1 MAVVSISRQF
11 GAGGRTL
18 GVLVAAELGYHFLHE
33 SQLDRLA
40 DKAAGGDL
48 TGARERPEPV
58 SPAGGGASHLT
69 WRPATSWT
77 AGPAARA
84 TTRATYNA
92 LTQVIQELA
101 DEGKVVMLGRGSQF
115 ILRYRP
121 DTVRI
126 LLVAELPH
134 RIGFMTKNYNMDQA
148 TAKRLIEE
156 ADKKRTRFLNNF
168 YPGEP
173 DEASLYHLVLN
184 TSLLSLEGAT
194 TQVTKLVK
202 RIDSD
207 FKTQALA

>member
-33 SQLDRLA
+33 SQLDQLA
-40 DKAAGGDL
+40 DKAGGGDL
-48 TGARERPEPV
+48 PSEEKQSQYHRQVVEL
-58 SPAGGGASHLT
+58 LT
-69 WRPATSWT
+69 SLAPSNFMDRWT
-77 AGPAARA
+77 EAEGDDKGHIQR
-84 TTRATYNA
+84 
-92 LTQVIQELA
+92 LTQVVQDLA

-134 RIGFMTKNYNMDQA
+134 RIGFMNKHYNLDQT
-148 TAKRLIEE
+148 TAKRLIQE
-156 ADKKRTRFLNNF
+156 ADKKRARFLNNF

-184 TSLLSLEGAT
+184 TSLLSLQGAT

-202 RIDSD
+202 RIESD
-207 FKTQALA
+207 FKTQAMA

>member
-33 SQLDRLA
+33 SQLDQLA
-40 DKAAGGDL
+40 DKAGGGDL
-48 TGARERPEPV
+48 
-58 SPAGGGASHLT
+58 PAEEKQSQYHRQVVELLT
-69 WRPATSWT
+69 SLAPSNFMDRWT
-77 AGPAARA
+77 EAEGDDKGHIQR
-84 TTRATYNA
+84 
-92 LTQVIQELA
+92 LTQVVQDLA

-134 RIGFMTKNYNMDQA
+134 RIGFMNKHYNLDQA
-148 TAKRLIEE
+148 TAKRLIQE

-184 TSLLSLEGAT
+184 TSLLSLQGAT

-202 RIDSD
+202 RIELD
-207 FKTQALA
+207 FKTQAMA

>member
-33 SQLDRLA
+33 SQLDQLS
-40 DKAAGGDL
+40 DKAAGADAAAGAGNNQYHRQVVELLTSLAPSNFMDRWTSSQGDDKEHIERL
-48 TGARERPEPV
+48 TR
-58 SPAGGGASHLT
+58 
-69 WRPATSWT
+69 
-77 AGPAARA
+77 
-84 TTRATYNA
+84 
-92 LTQVIQELA
+92 VIQELA
-101 DEGKVVMLGRGSQF
+101 EEGKVVMLGRGSQF

-134 RIGFMTKNYNMDQA
+134 RIGFMTKHYDLDQA
-148 TAKRLIEE
+148 KARRLIEE
-156 ADKKRTRFLNNF
+156 ADTKRARFLNNF

-194 TQVTKLVK
+194 KQVTKLVK
-202 RIDSD
+202 RIEAD
-207 FKTQALA
+207 FKRQAMA

>member
-33 SQLDRLA
+33 SQLDQLTE
-40 DKAAGGDL
+40 KAAGADAATDNSQYHRQVVELLTSLAPSNFMDRWTSSEGDDKGHIERL
-48 TGARERPEPV
+48 T
-58 SPAGGGASHLT
+58 H
-69 WRPATSWT
+69 
-77 AGPAARA
+77 
-84 TTRATYNA
+84 
-92 LTQVIQELA
+92 VIQELA

-134 RIGFMTKNYNMDQA
+134 RIGFMTQNYNLDQDR
-148 TAKRLIEE
+148 AKRLIEE
-156 ADKKRTRFLNNF
+156 ADKKRARFLNNF

-194 TQVTKLVK
+194 NQVTKLVK
-202 RIDSD
+202 RIEAE
-207 FKTQALA
+207 FKKQTMA